1 VSSSAGFEP
10 TLTAEQ
16 LAALVEYSDD
26 AIITKDREL
35 RITSWNRAAERIYGW
50 SAEEAIGR
58 PISIIIPPHRSGEE
72 RQILDRILAG
82 ERVEHYET
90 DRLTKDGQIKI
101 LSLTVSPI
109 YGPDGDVVRASVIA
123 RDVTAGHRSRELTE
137 RLHLLTQTLSKEV
150 APDRALDVLLEQA
163 VPALGAAA
171 GSVGLLNPET
181 EEIELAGAIGHSEEG
196 LGGWERFPLSA
207 DVPMSE
213 AVRLNEAVWMQST
226 SEVKGRFAGLGD
238 SRLRFESLAVIP
250 LAVEG
255 RPFGAVSLSFGERRE
270 FDLEERTFLTAAVQ
284 QAAYLLER
292 ARLFEAERLVAER
305 LAFLAEASDLLSRS
319 LELDDALQAVAGLAV
334 DRLADW
340 CGIEL
345 LEDSGDL
352 RSVAVA
358 HRDPEKVA
366 LAEEMRTRYPVDPAS
381 ERGVPNVIRTGEAEL
396 YREISDELLVESSQD
411 EEHLRLAR
419 ELGLVSAM
427 IVPLRARGRALG
439 ALTLVSSESGQLFD
453 EDDLALAEDLAR
465 RAALAIDN
473 ALLFRREHEAA
484 VVLQRALLPE
494 SLPEVPGLEFAAHY
508 EPAAPGLEVGGD
520 WYEVV
525 PCDDGTFG
533 IVIGDVAGRGI
544 RAAST
549 MGRLRPALRGF
560 IADGHP
566 PAEVMRRLDAL
577 IKAADRPELT
587 TVFHLRYDPATGIGE
602 YVRAGHPPAMLRLP
616 DERVELLGG
625 TGTPPVGIL
634 PDIDFAVHRV
644 EIPPGSLVL
653 LYTDGLI
660 ERRGDDL
667 FDSLERLRIT
677 VGGCSA
683 TAATCL
689 EMLADEYE
697 TDRVPDDVAMLA
709 MAVAGPG
716 ANGAT

>member
-123 RDVTAGHRSRELTE
+123 RDVTASHRSRELTE

-520 WYEVV
+520 WYAVV

-709 MAVAGPG
+709 RAVAGPG